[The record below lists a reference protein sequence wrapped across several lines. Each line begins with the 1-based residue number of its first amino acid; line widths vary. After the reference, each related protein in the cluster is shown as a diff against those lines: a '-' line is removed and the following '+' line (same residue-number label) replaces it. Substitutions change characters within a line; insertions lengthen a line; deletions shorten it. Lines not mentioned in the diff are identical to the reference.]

1 MGQIFHPSA
10 NSVFR
15 VVIFGGL
22 FIAAGVAF
30 VVGGVV
36 RSPYMTAQGVAI
48 EQTPSFSHKHHVG
61 DLGLD
66 CRYCH
71 TSVETSGFAGMP
83 STKTCMNCH
92 SQIWADSPML
102 EPVRSSFR
110 TGESLT
116 WSRVHDLPD
125 YVYFNHGLHV
135 SKGIGCSSCHGR
147 VDQMP
152 LMWRDQSL
160 QMQWCLDCHREP
172 ERFVRPKDQVF
183 NMDWQPPADQAQRGR
198 ELVKQY
204 NIKSK
209 TSCSACH
216 R

>member
-1 MGQIFHPSA
+1 
-10 NSVFR
+10 
-15 VVIFGGL
+15 
-22 FIAAGVAF
+22 
-30 VVGGVV
+30 
-36 RSPYMTAQGVAI
+36 
-48 EQTPSFSHKHHVG
+48 
-61 DLGLD
+61 
-66 CRYCH
+66 
-71 TSVETSGFAGMP
+71 MP